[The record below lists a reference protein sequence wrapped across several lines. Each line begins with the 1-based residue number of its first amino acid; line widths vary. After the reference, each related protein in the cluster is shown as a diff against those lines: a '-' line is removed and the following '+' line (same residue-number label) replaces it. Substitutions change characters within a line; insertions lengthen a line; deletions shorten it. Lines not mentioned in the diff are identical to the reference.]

1 MGTIDIHIGEMLA
14 RNARMVPDGLALVER
29 TPAER
34 KRTEITW
41 KQFDEGANRCADALI
56 RKGIKKGDKVVHLM
70 MNSIDWLIAYF
81 GIIRT
86 GAWCVPLNFRFT
98 GSDITY
104 CCDVA
109 EPRCI
114 VFGEEFIDRI
124 DSIKQ
129 DLPGVEH
136 YICAGGEN
144 PALCGV
150 VQEMSRGVFSGASR
164 GRDHL

>member
-1 MGTIDIHIGEMLA
+1 
-14 RNARMVPDGLALVER
+14 
-29 TPAER
+29 
-34 KRTEITW
+34 
-41 KQFDEGANRCADALI
+41 
-56 RKGIKKGDKVVHLM
+56 M

-98 GSDITY
+98 GNDIKY

-124 DSIKQ
+124 DGIKQ
-129 DLPGVEH
+129 DLPSRETLH
-136 YICAGGEN
+136 LCRKRN
-144 PALCGV
+144 PRSM
-150 VQEMSRGVFSGASR
+150 QSPFK
-164 GRDHL
+164 DY

>member
-29 TPAER
+29 IPAEK

-41 KQFDEGANRCADALI
+41 KQFDEGANRCANALI

-98 GSDITY
+98 ASDRSFFELSLRAQRSNLMIGY
-104 CCDVA
+104 CWRMISFSISPVWLLSPA
-109 EPRCI
+109 FFTFLI
-114 VFGEEFIDRI
+114 V
-124 DSIKQ
+124 
-129 DLPGVEH
+129 
-136 YICAGGEN
+136 
-144 PALCGV
+144 
-150 VQEMSRGVFSGASR
+150 
-164 GRDHL
+164 